1 MKGLETSA
9 QYSKIDQNTSLK
21 GTLKAKTDIRIDGS
35 VEGNVETTGKVIIG
49 KEAKVSGEV
58 SCTNAEIEGFFK
70 GKLMV
75 SGVLSLKSNSNL
87 EGEVLT
93 HKLIVES
100 SAIFNAQCKMQ
111 SSEEGVKKLRDSHE
125 KTA

>member
-1 MKGLETSA
+1 MKGSETNG
-9 QYSKIDQNTSLK
+9 QYSKIDQKTSLK

-35 VEGNVETTGKVIIG
+35 VEGNVETTGKVILG
-49 KEAKVSGEV
+49 KEAKVLGEV
-58 SCTNAEIEGFFK
+58 SCANAEIEGLFK

-75 SGVLSLKSNSNL
+75 SGILSLKTNSNV

-93 HKLIVES
+93 QKLIVE
-100 SAIFNAQCKMQ
+100 AGATFNAQCKMQ

>member
-1 MKGLETSA
+1 MRSTDTNG

-35 VEGNVETTGKVIIG
+35 VEGNVETTGKVILG
-49 KEAKVSGEV
+49 KEAKVLGEV
-58 SCTNAEIEGFFK
+58 SCANAEIEGLFK

-75 SGVLSLKSNSNL
+75 SGILSLKTNSNV

-93 HKLIVES
+93 QKLIVE
-100 SAIFNAQCKMQ
+100 AGATFNAQCKMQ
-111 SSEEGVKKLRDSHE
+111 SSEEGVKKLRESHE